1 MKTQIRSLAA
11 GAVLTAFATAP
22 AAAQGIAAE
31 LTPQQSVSLSRI
43 EAYLETLT
51 TAEARFTQVTDAEG
65 VARGTFYIS
74 RPGRMRIE
82 YDPPI
87 PYLYIANGTWLT
99 FYDTELE
106 QRTDVPVGSTLAD
119 FVVREDISFT
129 DEVTVTAFHESAD
142 SFVVDVVQTD
152 DPGAGTLTLTFQ
164 KLPMQLLRWRVMDAQ
179 GAMTDVFL
187 DDARFGVPL
196 DGDLFRIPRWD

>member
-1 MKTQIRSLAA
+1 MRTNLRIWAA
-11 GAVLTAFATAP
+11 GAVLTALAAGP
-22 AAAQGIAAE
+22 AGAQGIAAQ
-31 LTPQQSVSLSRI
+31 LTPDQTVSLSRI

-51 TAEARFTQVTDAEG
+51 TAEARFTQVTDTEG
-65 VARGTFYIS
+65 VARGTFYIN

-87 PYLYIANGTWLT
+87 PYLYVANGTWLT

-119 FVVREDISFT
+119 FVIREDISFT
-129 DEVTVTAFHESAD
+129 DDVTVTSFYESAD
-142 SFVVDVVQTD
+142 TFDIDVVQSE

-164 KLPMQLLRWRVMDAQ
+164 KLPMQLLRWRVVDAQ
-179 GAMTDVFL
+179 GTMTDVFL
-187 DDARFGVPL
+187 DEAQFGIPL